1 MIIVER
7 HGFISCKK
15 NLKPVFCLKNLKL
28 KLRKNLETPL
38 KSLEQIAVASS
49 IHMILQLS
57 VKCMKYKG
65 NLQLRMHHSKM
76 AWLKE
81 RTAQL

>member
-1 MIIVER
+1 
-7 HGFISCKK
+7 
-15 NLKPVFCLKNLKL
+15 
-28 KLRKNLETPL
+28 
-38 KSLEQIAVASS
+38 VASS